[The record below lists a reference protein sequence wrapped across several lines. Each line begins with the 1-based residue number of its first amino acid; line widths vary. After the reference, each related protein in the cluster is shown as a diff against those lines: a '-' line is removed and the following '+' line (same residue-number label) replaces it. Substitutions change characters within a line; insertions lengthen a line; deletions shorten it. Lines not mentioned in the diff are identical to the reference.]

1 MLAAGDPV
9 RARDRSVVTKTAA
22 AAAHLLSRSVH
33 GCLSVCLF
41 LDSSKTLKD
50 VLGEFKDGGV
60 LSKYNPEE
68 VRCKNLQLQLFVISY
83 ELRR

>member
-1 MLAAGDPV
+1 MTPIRV
-9 RARDRSVVTKTAA
+9 R
-22 AAAHLLSRSVH
+22 
-33 GCLSVCLF
+33 LSV

-68 VRCKNLQLQLFVISY
+68 VRCKKLQLLLFVESY
-83 ELRR
+83 ERWW